1 MQSPFFFTALL
12 TSVAAIFYKIAGYV
26 FTYHIARHLNLK
38 PSVTVTNL
46 DPNFNVVMEYLAKVC
61 IPRSN
66 QRALEAETCK
76 EKQTDVR
83 KAQRR
88 RWYGVEDEKTVPQRY
103 TFVPASDKYSN
114 LGPSAQSFTYRP
126 YVCSSVDPKS
136 GQTWDQLLL
145 AEQQS
150 DEPSDEEAVV
160 AQPWWAG
167 LIMRCWLRSTGALA
181 PIDLLITERDAV
193 SQGSGSDG
201 PRTPTKWLNLSQWGS
216 DAKILKQ
223 VVNDALLWSF
233 DQEKK
238 NSDLKIFV
246 LSERSWVEDWSL
258 AVTRK
263 RRVEDSVVFD
273 DDENG
278 KNILRDLIDDAQNFF
293 SDHTAKTYA
302 VKGMPHRRGYLLYGP
317 SSSYIDNL

>member
-1 MQSPFFFTALL
+1 M
-12 TSVAAIFYKIAGYV
+12 
-26 FTYHIARHLNLK
+26 
-38 PSVTVTNL
+38 
-46 DPNFNVVMEYLAKVC
+46 
-61 IPRSN
+61 
-66 QRALEAETCK
+66 
-76 EKQTDVR
+76 
-83 KAQRR
+83 
-88 RWYGVEDEKTVPQRY
+88 
-103 TFVPASDKYSN
+103 
-114 LGPSAQSFTYRP
+114 
-126 YVCSSVDPKS
+126 
-136 GQTWDQLLL
+136 
-145 AEQQS
+145 
-150 DEPSDEEAVV
+150 
-160 AQPWWAG
+160 
-167 LIMRCWLRSTGALA
+167 
-181 PIDLLITERDAV
+181 
-193 SQGSGSDG
+193 
-201 PRTPTKWLNLSQWGS
+201 
-216 DAKILKQ
+216 
-223 VVNDALLWSF
+223 VNDALLWSF